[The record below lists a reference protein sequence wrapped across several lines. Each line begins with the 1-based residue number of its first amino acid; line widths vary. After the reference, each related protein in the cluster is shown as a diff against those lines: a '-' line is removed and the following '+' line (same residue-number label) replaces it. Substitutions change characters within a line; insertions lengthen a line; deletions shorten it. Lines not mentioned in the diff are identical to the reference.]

1 MVVKTRAL
9 YSGAMDADPD
19 MRALAVR
26 FLELWQAQA
35 EATIA
40 AAAVQLGDDG
50 AGHGDGKDRPAAA
63 LSAPRRR

>member
-1 MVVKTRAL
+1 
-9 YSGAMDADPD
+9 MDADPD

-26 FLELWQAQA
+26 FLELWQTQA

-40 AAAVQLGDDG
+40 AAAQLGDDG

-63 LSAPRRR
+63 LSAPQRR